1 VAALDPSIH
10 STPTMTPPIRSDA
23 PAGRRVA
30 HSTEGSPRHTRS
42 ALHLAVIA
50 ALEAPGALIPG
61 ACTRLAPA
69 PGLEL
74 GRVTVVTNPERV
86 CYDDRTTPYLNF
98 DLVVRNG
105 TEDEV
110 EISEIRAIV
119 TDTAGKLRERRVV
132 GQQALELLGDGRTVR
147 SMGDGLL
154 YNPLLFNAARPGS
167 RVRYELRFAGE
178 AVAPVSVTFT
188 PASCASQARLVLPLV
203 GQVAVYDGH
212 DHLSHHRRTNYLL
225 DAWRSAGAVDNPSR
239 YALDLVSVD
248 ADGRAFR
255 GDGRRNEDW
264 LSWGRPVRAAGAGT
278 VVATYNDQP
287 DNTVIG
293 SENLWRPRPWTEDPM
308 TDAGNFVLIDHGNGE
323 FSLTSHLRAGS
334 VRVRRGDR
342 VRSGDLIG
350 EVGNS
355 GSARGPHL
363 HYELRSGW
371 GVRDVRGLPAHFHD
385 VRVLGTG
392 EGDDGRPVMVNT
404 GDVLLAR

>member
-1 VAALDPSIH
+1 
-10 STPTMTPPIRSDA
+10 MTTPIRSDT
-23 PAGRRVA
+23 PSGQRVA
-30 HSTEGSPRHTRS
+30 HCRVRSIPRKRST
-42 ALHLAVIA
+42 LHLVVVA
-50 ALEAPGALIPG
+50 ALAAPTALILG
-61 ACTRLAPA
+61 ACTQLTPA
-69 PGLEL
+69 PGLEP

-86 CYDDRTTPYLNF
+86 CYDHRTTPYLNF

-105 TEDEV
+105 TQKEV
-110 EISEIRAIV
+110 EIAEILATV
-119 TDTAGKLRERRVV
+119 TDTAGRLRERRIV
-132 GQQALELLGDGRTVR
+132 GQQALELLGDGRKVR

-154 YNPLLFNAARPGS
+154 YNPLLFNAVRPAS
-167 RVRYELRFAGE
+167 RVRYELRFAGG

-188 PASCASQARLVLPLV
+188 PVSCASQARLVLPLV
-203 GQVAVYDGH
+203 GAVAVYDGH

-239 YALDLVSVD
+239 YALDLVNVD

-264 LSWGRPVRAAGAGT
+264 LSWGQPVRAAGAGT
-278 VVATYNDQP
+278 VVATRDGQP

-293 SENLWRPRPWTEDPM
+293 SENLWRPRPWAEDPM
-308 TDAGNFVLIDHGNGE
+308 TDAGNFVLIDHGNAE

-334 VRVRRGDR
+334 VRVGRGDR
-342 VRSGDLIG
+342 VRAGDLIG

-355 GSARGPHL
+355 GSSRGPHL

-371 GVRDVRGLPAHFHD
+371 GVRDVRGLPAYFHD
-385 VRVLGTG
+385 VTVLGTG
-392 EGDDGRPVMVNT
+392 EGEQGRPVMVNT